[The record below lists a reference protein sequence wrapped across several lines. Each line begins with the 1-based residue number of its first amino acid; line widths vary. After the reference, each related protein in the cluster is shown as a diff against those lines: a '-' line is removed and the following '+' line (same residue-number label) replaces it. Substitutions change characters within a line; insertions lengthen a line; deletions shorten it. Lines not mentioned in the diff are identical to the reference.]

1 MCGIIGY
8 LGGREATPI
17 LMESLKRL
25 EYRGYDSAGVAV
37 LELPKNG
44 AATRTSVTKSE
55 AKVDTLI
62 EKLNANMPTGKLG
75 IGHTRWATHGKPTYI
90 NAHPHTDCHGK
101 IFVVHNGIIENF
113 AELKAELKAD
123 GHEFPSETDTEV
135 VPHLIEKYYKGDF
148 LAAVR
153 AALNRIQG
161 AYALAMFSS
170 DDPELLVGARLN
182 APLVVGLGDDEYY
195 VASDITAII
204 PYTKRVLVLGE
215 GEVAAATP
223 LGAEVSTLDG
233 VTVKPKIVHVDWDV
247 TQAQKGGFAHFMLK
261 EIHETD
267 EAIANAM
274 RGRLTDDGLVAFR
287 EFEASDE
294 ELKKLQE
301 VVLLGMGTSLHA
313 AMIGEYVL
321 EDWVGI
327 PARAMDASE
336 FRYRRPTFGEHTLSV
351 VITQSGETA
360 DTLVALH
367 QARERGA
374 LTVAVTNV
382 IASSAARD
390 SDGAIYLHA
399 GPEIGVASTKTFTSH
414 LISLYLLAMRLAQAN
429 GRISLERRR
438 ELVEA
443 LRALPDQVRTLLGR
457 DKEILALALKYSQY
471 RNFMYAGRGLGYPV
485 ALEGAL
491 KLKEI
496 SYVHAEGTSG
506 GELKHGPIALLD
518 EQFPVVAICT
528 ASSTKEKMV
537 SNVHEIVA
545 RQAPVLALVS
555 EGDRSLNGVATDI
568 FEMPAVEEASSAILN
583 TVMLQLFA
591 YHVAAKEAVIKCF
604 DGTGICFPRR
614 RIEVLP
620 GANGAPRARLLGD
633 DRGAQVEVSITHHS
647 RLAVATAHLEISDV
661 ATMLPAPN
669 AVMIPDRPKDAHK
682 GTFGTAV
689 VLAGSLGL
697 TGAAYLSSTA
707 AARTGAGLVRLLVA
721 DSIYP
726 ILAAK
731 CTEVM
736 ATPVPEVAA

>member
-37 LELPKNG
+37 LELPKPGEVNH
-44 AATRTSVTKSE
+44 TSVTKSE

-62 EKLNANMPTGKLG
+62 EKLEANMPSGRLG
-75 IGHTRWATHGKPTYI
+75 IGHTRWATHGKPTYV

-113 AELKAELKAD
+113 AELKAELQAA
-123 GHEFPSETDTEV
+123 GHEFPSDTDTEV
-135 VPHLIEKYYKGDF
+135 VPHLIEANYRGDF

-153 AALNRIQG
+153 AALKRIKG

-182 APLVVGLGDDEYY
+182 APLVVGLGDNEYY

-215 GEVAAATP
+215 GEVAAVTP

-247 TQAQKGGFAHFMLK
+247 AQAQKGGFAHFMLK
-261 EIHETD
+261 EIN
-267 EAIANAM
+267 EAPEAVANAA
-274 RGRLTDDGLVAFR
+274 RGRLSDDGDVSFR
-287 EFEASDE
+287 EFDIPDE
-294 ELKKLQE
+294 QLRKITDVL
-301 VVLLGMGTSLHA
+301 LLGMGTSLHA
-313 AMIGEYVL
+313 AMIGEYVI
-321 EDWVGI
+321 EDWAGI
-327 PARAMDASE
+327 PARAEDASE
-336 FRYRRPTFGEHTLSV
+336 FRYRRPTVGDHTLDV

-360 DTLVALH
+360 DTLVAMQ
-367 QARERGA
+367 QAKARGA
-374 LTVAVTNV
+374 LSVAVTNV

-390 SDGAIYLHA
+390 ADGAIYLHA
-399 GPEIGVASTKTFTSH
+399 GPEIGVASTKTLLAH
-414 LISLYLLAMRLAQAN
+414 LVSLYLLALRLATVK
-429 GRISLERRR
+429 GRVSLERRQ

-443 LRALPDQVRTLLGR
+443 LRLLPDQVRSILSR
-457 DKEILALALKYSQY
+457 EKEIQKLATKYSKY
-471 RNFMYAGRGLGYPV
+471 RNFMYAGRGLGYAV

-518 EQFPVVAICT
+518 EGFPVVAICT
-528 ASSTKEKMV
+528 ASSTKDKMV

-545 RQAPVLALVS
+545 RNAPVLALVT
-555 EGDRSLNGVATDI
+555 EGDHSLDDVATDI

-591 YHVAAKEAVIKCF
+591 Y
-604 DGTGICFPRR
+604 
-614 RIEVLP
+614 
-620 GANGAPRARLLGD
+620 
-633 DRGAQVEVSITHHS
+633 
-647 RLAVATAHLEISDV
+647 DV
-661 ATMLPAPN
+661 AVKLGQDVDQPRN
-669 AVMIPDRPKDAHK
+669 
-682 GTFGTAV
+682 
-689 VLAGSLGL
+689 LAKSV
-697 TGAAYLSSTA
+697 T
-707 AARTGAGLVRLLVA
+707 V
-721 DSIYP
+721 
-726 ILAAK
+726 
-731 CTEVM
+731 E
-736 ATPVPEVAA
+736 